1 MSVSRLV
8 FILRCYQKSNWSN
21 VWHSSSSVSLSRES
35 PVSSDWIKASICR
48 PTILE
53 DPDPDELFYS
63 LLSGESFR
71 LREASH
77 WHLHRKTP
85 AGKKVFQKLGW
96 FFSHC
101 FCGTFWSS
109 VAWGLDCPWVVRLW
123 WGDADGCLTNRSVV
137 LWIINP
143 TDLRA
148 NGSLY
153 HWIIATMDHWYI
165 GSSD

>member
-1 MSVSRLV
+1 MQNAESVFFSCLSHVSFSFYAAIKNQFGQMCGTVRHLS
-8 FILRCYQKSNWSN
+8 L
-21 VWHSSSSVSLSRES
+21 SLSRES
-35 PVSSDWIKASICR
+35 PVSSDWTKDSICQT
-48 PTILE
+48 TILE
-53 DPDPDELFYS
+53 DPDPDELSYS

-77 WHLHRKTP
+77 WHLQRKTP

-96 FFSHC
+96 FYSHC

-148 NGSLY
+148 NGS
-153 HWIIATMDHWYI
+153 
-165 GSSD
+165 

>member
-35 PVSSDWIKASICR
+35 CFFGLDLGQYLSDNYPWRPGSWWIVLFIVIWRIIKVAGSQALT
-48 PTILE
+48 PTKE
-53 DPDPDELFYS
+53 DS
-63 LLSGESFR
+63 CWKKSFSKTR
-71 LREASH
+71 L
-77 WHLHRKTP
+77 
-85 AGKKVFQKLGW
+85 

-148 NGSLY
+148 NGS
-153 HWIIATMDHWYI
+153 
-165 GSSD
+165 